1 MGHGLILRTGRAV
14 RFDGGQ
20 DRALTNLKG
29 GVRPLR
35 HGGIRIAL
43 PTGTAAMDYTAFF
56 QDRIAALKAE
66 GRYRVFAEL
75 ARHAGR
81 FPAATRFVDGEPQP
95 VTVWCSNDY
104 LGMGQHPEVLA
115 AMHGAVDECG
125 AGAGG
130 TRNISG
136 TSRHHVALERELA
149 SLHGKD
155 AALVFTSGYT
165 ANLTALSTLGAML
178 PDCLILS
185 DELNHNSMIE
195 GIRHSRAEKVIFRHN
210 DLAHLE
216 SLLAA
221 QPFERPKLIAFESV
235 YSMDGDFGP
244 IREICDLAKQYNA
257 LTYLDEVHGVGLYGL
272 HGAGVAERDGVM
284 DRVDIIQGTLAKAF
298 GVVGGY
304 VATTPEICDAIRSYG
319 QGFIFS
325 SALPPAVAAAAQ
337 ASVSVVRRTP
347 ALREKHQERA
357 ATLKHLLLEWRL
369 PVMRSPSHIVPVLVG
384 DAARCKL
391 ATDMLLDDFGIYIQP
406 INYPT
411 VPRGTERLRLTPG
424 PHHDDLQMRRLV
436 EALSTVWR
444 RLDLQAAA

>member
-1 MGHGLILRTGRAV
+1 
-14 RFDGGQ
+14 
-20 DRALTNLKG
+20 
-29 GVRPLR
+29 
-35 HGGIRIAL
+35 
-43 PTGTAAMDYTAFF
+43 MDYTAFF
-56 QDRIAALKAE
+56 NDRIAALKAE

-81 FPAATRFVDGEPQP
+81 FPAATRFVDGAPQP

-115 AMHGAVDECG
+115 AMHAAVDECG

-149 SLHGKD
+149 SLHEKD

-165 ANLTALSTLGAML
+165 ANLTALSTLGALL

-195 GIRHSRAEKVIFRHN
+195 GIRHSRADKVIFRHN
-210 DLAHLE
+210 DLDHLE

-221 QPFERPKLIAFESV
+221 QPRERPKLIAFESV

-244 IREICDLAKQYNA
+244 IAEICDLAERYNA
-257 LTYLDEVHGVGLYGL
+257 LTYLDEVHGVGLYGAT
-272 HGAGVAERDGVM
+272 GAGVAQRDGVM
-284 DRVDIIQGTLAKAF
+284 GRVDIIQGTLAKAF

-304 VATTPEICDAIRSYG
+304 VAATPEICDAIRSYG

-325 SALPPAVAAAAQ
+325 SALPPAIAAAAQ
-337 ASVSVVRRTP
+337 ASIAVVRRTP
-347 ALREKHQERA
+347 ELREKHQERA
-357 ATLKHLLLEWRL
+357 ATLKHLLHEWRL

-391 ATDMLLDDFGIYIQP
+391 ATDILLDDFGIYIQP

-436 EALSTVWR
+436 EALAAVWR
-444 RLDLQAAA
+444 RLELAAA